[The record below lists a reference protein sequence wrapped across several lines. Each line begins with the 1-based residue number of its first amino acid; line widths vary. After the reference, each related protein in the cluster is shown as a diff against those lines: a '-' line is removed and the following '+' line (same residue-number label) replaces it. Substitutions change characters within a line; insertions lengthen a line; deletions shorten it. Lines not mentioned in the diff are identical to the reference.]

1 MESMQWQLRIIIL
14 LLMLYPLFPLT
25 AEGSEKYELLIAQGI
40 EALNEGRHGEALKV
54 LNRALQLAPDNPEA
68 TYYAGIAASRLGD
81 YGRAEALLKKA
92 LKLDESSVSAYMEL
106 MRVYYL
112 TSRCNRAEG
121 IFNRYIDLS
130 GDQALIRD
138 AETLL
143 EQCGKGS
150 EKKPY
155 RLKLLVGAQD
165 DTNVLL
171 EPSNP
176 PSPEDRRSD
185 NRLVAQ
191 LDASA
196 RLLHRKAFDVDL
208 DYTLYQ
214 SLHRHLLDF
223 NLLYQRISPAIT
235 LHLFDR
241 FIPSA
246 GYSFDYAYF
255 RSEDYGRTHTGFGKV
270 RIPEGNSLAT
280 DFIYEYRD
288 KTYWDTTIFPTN
300 AVRRGHENSLGIKQH
315 LRAGANLLTLFYM
328 QDWERTE
335 ADYWAFNGYRAG
347 AKGISAFGPWHITFG
362 GEFHQRRY
370 RDDFPVFNKH
380 RFDRTQQ
387 YSIGITYRI
396 TKQWGISVT
405 ETYLINESNLDAVSN
420 PDAFDYKRNVAGI
433 FLRWGIL

>member
-1 MESMQWQLRIIIL
+1 METKKMRFGITIL
-14 LLMLYPLFPLT
+14 FLALLAILPPPVHG
-25 AEGSEKYELLIAQGI
+25 AEKYEHLIAQGI
-40 EALNEGRHGEALKV
+40 EAINEGHHAEALKT
-54 LNRALQLAPDNPEA
+54 LSEALRLAPDNPEA
-68 TYYAGIAASRLGD
+68 NYYAGIAASRLGNLD
-81 YGRAEALLKKA
+81 LAEDLLKKT
-92 LKLDESSVSAYMEL
+92 LDFDENSISAYMEL
-106 MRVYYL
+106 MRIYYL
-112 TSRCNRAEG
+112 TSRCDRAES

-130 GDQALIRD
+130 KDQALIRD
-138 AETLL
+138 ARELL
-143 EQCGKGS
+143 AQCGKKP

-155 RLKLLVGAQD
+155 SVKLLVGAQD

-196 RLLHRKAFDVDL
+196 RLLHSKAFDLDL
-208 DYTLYQ
+208 DYALYQ
-214 SLHRHLLDF
+214 SLHRDLIDF
-223 NLLYQRISPAIT
+223 NVLYQKISPSVT
-235 LHLFDR
+235 LHISDR

-246 GYSFDYAYF
+246 GYSFDYTYF
-255 RSEDYGRTHTGFGKV
+255 RSEDYGRTHTGFGKI
-270 RIPEGNSLAT
+270 RIPEGDSMAT
-280 DFIYEYRD
+280 DLIYEYRD

-315 LRAGANLLTLFYM
+315 LITGGNLLTLFYL
-328 QDWERTE
+328 QDWERTD

-347 AKGISAFGPWHITFG
+347 AKGISAFGPWYVTFG

-370 RDDFPVFNKH
+370 RDDFPVFNNH

-387 YSIGITYRI
+387 YSFGITYRI
-396 TKQWGISVT
+396 TKKVGISVT
-405 ETYLINESNLDAVSN
+405 ESYLINESNLDAVSN